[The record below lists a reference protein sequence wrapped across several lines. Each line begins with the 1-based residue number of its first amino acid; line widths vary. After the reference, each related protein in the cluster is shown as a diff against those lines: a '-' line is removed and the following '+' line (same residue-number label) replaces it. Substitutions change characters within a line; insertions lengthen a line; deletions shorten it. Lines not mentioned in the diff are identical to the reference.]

1 MFCRSIKTSGNPLSN
16 LIILFSLLILFAGCS
31 KTQRQEEM
39 NKDQPNI
46 LMILVD
52 DLGYGDIGC
61 YGGKNIPTPNIDKLA
76 SEGVRF
82 TDAHVMCSV
91 CGPSRVAL
99 LTGRYQQRM
108 GVYWNP
114 DLWQRN
120 NWGPPD
126 SILLLPQVM
135 KKAGYTTGHI
145 GKWNVTPEA
154 LPYVDECYDLMN
166 WKGAYYPNDTGV
178 YLGVDSPDFREEP
191 NGWGPPKPGDEYL
204 TDRLTRHAME
214 FIEKHQAGPFFL
226 YLAYNAPHT
235 PLQADIKY
243 REIFKHLENEPNRIY
258 AGMVSSVD
266 ENIGKLLQKLNE
278 LGIDQN
284 TIIAFTSDN
293 GPAYWRSYDRG
304 WPEEWPLTLIGSAG
318 ELRGNKGQRYEGG
331 HREPF
336 IIRWPGELKPGQVY
350 DKTTSTMDLLPTF
363 LTATKREVSDEL
375 YLDGVDLL
383 PYLKGEKQQ
392 SPHDTLFWMT
402 HNQGAVRAGEWKM
415 IFSSA
420 TDVQLFNLKNDLSE
434 EENVADKYPDI
445 VQQLLVDWKN
455 WNEPFPLS
463 ASEQKKF
470 DLD

>member
-1 MFCRSIKTSGNPLSN
+1 MRFRWISTTKDSQTYLM
-16 LIILFSLLILFAGCS
+16 IILFCVTLFAGCS

-39 NKDQPNI
+39 NKDKPNI

-61 YGGKNIPTPNIDKLA
+61 YGGKNIPTPNIDRLA